1 MDTSQMLGL
10 MDLLGVNQMEVEPPP
25 ASTIVPHRSQA
36 KPNMEVAVRKKKKK
50 DEKPIWDDSE
60 FKAQS
65 GVVVK
70 DVDDRA
76 VPKYD
81 ILFRQ
86 NLGAEDVFMNLAQRD
101 ESSDHCS
108 HIVVKI
114 ELPYTELKNISL
126 DVMETRLF
134 LQAPNY
140 RLNVALPYR
149 VKKDSGDAKWD
160 KLKGVLS
167 VTLPIDQKI
176 KYYTKLEELYTFKD
190 E

>member
-1 MDTSQMLGL
+1 MDTSQMYGL
-10 MDLLGVNQMEVEPPP
+10 MNLLGISREAEPAPPP
-25 ASTIVPHRSQA
+25 IKEHKSLA
-36 KPNMEVAVRKKKKK
+36 KPNMKVEARQKKKQ
-50 DEKPIWDDSE
+50 DEKPIWEDSE

-70 DVDDRA
+70 DVDDRP
-76 VPKYD
+76 VPNYE

-86 NLGAEDVFMNLAQRD
+86 NVGAEDVFMNLGQRD
-101 ESSDHCS
+101 GSSDHCT

-114 ELPYTELKNISL
+114 ELPHTTLKNISL
-126 DVMETRLF
+126 DVMENRIF

-140 RLNVALPYR
+140 RLNAALPYR

-167 VTLPIDQKI
+167 VTLPIDQRV
-176 KYYTKLEELYTFKD
+176 KYFTKVDELYTD
-190 E
+190 D